1 LRTHSHNSRAKH
13 TAYRILAAETA
24 IIIVLALLLL
34 VAIDGPAAVSA
45 VLGGGAY
52 IIPNA
57 LFAGYAFRY
66 SAVDSALVA
75 IRWLGIGEVVKLATT
90 AIIFAACF
98 KYLESINILALFSCY
113 AGLLLINVTAMAWQ
127 GFGGGKSGALLKS

>member
-1 LRTHSHNSRAKH
+1 LRSHTHNSRAKH
-13 TAYRILAAETA
+13 AAYRILAAETA
-24 IIIVLALLLL
+24 IIMVLALLLL
-34 VAIDGPAAVSA
+34 LAVDGAAAVSA
-45 VLGGGAY
+45 TLGGGAY

-57 LFAGYAFRY
+57 LFARYAFRY

-75 IRWLGIGEVVKLATT
+75 MRWLGIGEVVKLATT

-98 KYLESINILALFSCY
+98 KYLESINILALFSSY

-127 GFGGGKSGALLKS
+127 GFGGKSGALLKS

>member
-1 LRTHSHNSRAKH
+1 LRNHTHNSRAKH

-34 VAIDGPAAVSA
+34 TVDGSVAVSA
-45 VLGGGAY
+45 ALGGGAY

-66 SAVDSALVA
+66 SAVDSASA
-75 IRWLGIGEVVKLATT
+75 AMRWLGIGEVVKLATT
-90 AIIFAACF
+90 MIIFAVCF

-113 AGLLLINVTAMAWQ
+113 AGLLLINITAMAWQ